1 MYIFVGLLYSEKRR
15 KQMIRDAKVALE
27 SAANTYQW
35 GLLRGLANITD
46 ETVSIINSVP
56 MGTYPKQS
64 AVFREKFCLEQE
76 DGVVIDNIGYV
87 NLPII
92 KQNQRTKGLYKRLR
106 NMIKHANEQVTVI
119 AYSLY
124 HPYLKA
130 LHRVKKKFPHVQY
143 VLIVPD
149 LPCEYGIESP
159 YKLRRWI
166 NRKIGYQ
173 SLSFAEH
180 ADGYVF
186 LTEPMNGVVNKKGKA
201 YEIIEG
207 IGTVLPTLDADQS
220 TDAKK
225 VMLYTGSL
233 DKVFGI
239 DKLIDAYLQLSRENT
254 ELWIAGAGDMQAD
267 IDTLSNRHT
276 GIKYFGYCT
285 KEQVLE
291 LQAKA
296 DVLVNPRS
304 AKGEYV
310 KYSFPSKTME
320 YLATGKPVAMNPLP
334 GMPREYAEHVFLFEQ
349 ETAQSMAST
358 LNGIF
363 NLSSEEL
370 LEKKKKQLAFIR
382 NEKCGEAQAR
392 KIVTLKQDYFKVG
405 S

>member
-35 GLLRGLANITD
+35 GLLRGLVNITD
-46 ETVSIINSVP
+46 EPVCVINSVP

-64 AVFREKFCLEQE
+64 SVFLEKSCREQE
-76 DGVVIDNIGYV
+76 NGVEIDNIGYV
-87 NLPII
+87 NVPII
-92 KQNQRTKGLYKRLR
+92 KQRQRTNGLYHRLCH
-106 NMIKHANEQVTVI
+106 MIKHADEQVTVI

-130 LHRVKKKFPHVQY
+130 LHRVKKKFPHIQY

-166 NRKIGYQ
+166 NRKVGYR
-173 SLSFAEH
+173 SLSLAEH

-186 LTEPMNGVVNKKGKA
+186 LTGPMNDVVNKKGKA

-207 IGTVLPTLDADQS
+207 IGTVLPTLDTDQS
-220 TDAKK
+220 VDAKK
-225 VMLYTGSL
+225 VILYTGSL

-239 DKLIDAYLQLSRENT
+239 DKLIDAYLQLNRENT

-267 IDTLSNRHT
+267 IDALSKCNT
-276 GIKYFGYCT
+276 GIKYWGYCT
-285 KEQVLE
+285 KEQVFK
-291 LQAKA
+291 LQARA
-296 DVLVNPRS
+296 DVLANPRS
-304 AKGEYV
+304 AKDEYV

-320 YLATGKPVAMNPLP
+320 YLSTGKPVAMNPLP

-349 ETAQSMAST
+349 ETSQSMAAT
-358 LNGIF
+358 LNDIF
-363 NLSSEEL
+363 SSSPEQL
-370 LEKKKKQLAFIR
+370 LAKKKKQLAFIQ
-382 NEKCGEAQAR
+382 NEKCGEEQAR
-392 KIVTLKQDYFKVG
+392 KILKLKQDHFKAG
-405 S
+405 L